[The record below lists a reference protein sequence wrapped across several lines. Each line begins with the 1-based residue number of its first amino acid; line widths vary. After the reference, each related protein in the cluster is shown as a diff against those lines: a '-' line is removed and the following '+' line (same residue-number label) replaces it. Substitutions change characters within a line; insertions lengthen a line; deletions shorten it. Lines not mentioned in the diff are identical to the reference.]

1 MLKGLGKGAGGLG
14 AVFFWKAPGEG
25 RLMVLNQNFHMGG
38 RITGDMEVFSKE
50 FGSRSTLL
58 PGEKTVPCGGFVGR
72 LLTADPPGNF

>member
-14 AVFFWKAPGEG
+14 AVFFWKAPDEG

-38 RITGDMEVFSKE
+38 RITVISEVFSKE
-50 FGSRSTLL
+50 SGSRSTLVS
-58 PGEKTVPCGGFVGR
+58 GERTVPCGGFVGR